1 MSFESQAT
9 VYEDQPLRGDSRDA
23 EIERLRAELA
33 DAKNQNRMYH
43 AIGQCLAQFS
53 VSFAESQKSM
63 AAMAALMQD
72 ERAFAKQAA
81 STSAATQM
89 TVDGMSQKLVG
100 MADSSSSTLKDVD
113 SLHGQSKKIGEIVE
127 LIQQIAAQT
136 HLLSMNAAVEA
147 ARAGDQGRGFA
158 VVAKEVQSL
167 SAKTDHAT
175 KDITPLVKA
184 IQRESTVVK
193 NRIDELSSQSKLF
206 SEDGKAMAEKMG
218 EALDFTRKIEQTISI
233 STLRTFVELAKMDH
247 LVFKFEIY
255 KVFFN
260 LSDKTADELAQHTG
274 CRLGKWYYEGE
285 GRKLYA
291 HLDGYRAIEPPHK
304 EVHAAG
310 KEALSLLRNG
320 NVRGAVQA
328 VARMEKASLGVV
340 DGLERMALAGQ
351 KRGSI

>member
-1 MSFESQAT
+1 MSE
-9 VYEDQPLRGDSRDA
+9 
-23 EIERLRAELA
+23 
-33 DAKNQNRMYH
+33 
-43 AIGQCLAQFS
+43 
-53 VSFAESQKSM
+53 
-63 AAMAALMQD
+63 
-72 ERAFAKQAA
+72 
-81 STSAATQM
+81 
-89 TVDGMSQKLVG
+89 KLVG
-100 MADSSSSTLKDVD
+100 LAENSSSTLKDVD

-184 IQRESTVVK
+184 IQRESTLVK
-193 NRIDELSSQSKLF
+193 DSIDELSTQSQSF
-206 SEDGKAMAEKMG
+206 SEDGRIMAGKMG
-218 EALDFTRKIEQTISI
+218 EALNFARKIEHTISV
-233 STLRTFVELAKMDH
+233 SALRTFVELAKLDH

-255 KVFFN
+255 KVFFG
-260 LSDKTADELAQHTG
+260 LSEKTADELAHHTA

-285 GRKLYA
+285 GRAMYA
-291 HLDGYRAIEPPHK
+291 QLDGYRAIEPPHK

-310 KEALSLLRNG
+310 KEALNLLRNG

-328 VARMEKASLGVV
+328 VSRMERASIGVV
-340 DGLERMALAGQ
+340 EGLERMAVSGQ
-351 KRGSI
+351 ARGRL

>member
-1 MSFESQAT
+1 MNVEHDVHSDF
-9 VYEDQPLRGDSRDA
+9 RDA
-23 EIERLRAELA
+23 EIGRLKAELA
-33 DAKNQNRMYH
+33 EAKSLNSVYQ
-43 AIGQCLAQFS
+43 ALGQCLDQFS
-53 VSFAESQKSM
+53 VSFSESQKSM
-63 AAMAALMQD
+63 AAMATLMQN
-72 ERAFAKQAA
+72 ERAIARQAA
-81 STSAATQM
+81 VVSAETQL
-89 TVDGMSQKLVG
+89 TVDGMSHKLVG
-100 MADSSSSTLKDVD
+100 LADSSSSTLKDVD

-193 NRIDELSSQSKLF
+193 NSIDELSTQSHAF
-206 SEDGKAMAEKMG
+206 SEDGQAMAGKMG
-218 EALDFTRKIEQTISI
+218 EALSLARKIEQTIGI
-233 STLRTFVELAKMDH
+233 TALRTFVELAKLDH

-255 KVFFN
+255 RVFFG
-260 LSDKTADELAQHTG
+260 LSDKTPDSLAQHTT

-285 GRKLYA
+285 GRQLYA

-310 KEALSLLRNG
+310 KEALTLLRAG
-320 NVRGAVQA
+320 KAQAAVQA
-328 VARMEKASLGVV
+328 VARMERASLGVV
-340 DGLERMALAGQ
+340 EGLERMAISGQ
-351 KRGSI
+351 TRNLL